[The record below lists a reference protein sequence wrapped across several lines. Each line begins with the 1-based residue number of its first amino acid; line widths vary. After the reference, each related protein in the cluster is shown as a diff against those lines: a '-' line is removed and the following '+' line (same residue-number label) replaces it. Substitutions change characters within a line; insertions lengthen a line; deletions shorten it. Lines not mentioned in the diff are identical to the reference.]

1 MLPQSYGTL
10 VAIGLVMG
18 GAVAC
23 FAGYRWFRIVLAIDG
38 FILGATLASSMMAS
52 GNAFGMVAAA
62 LVGGLVGAVVLFF
75 AYFVG
80 IALVGAGLGALI
92 IHVAWAQFNAS
103 DPPALIVLLFAI
115 LGTVTALVLQRYVI
129 IVGTAFSGAWTIL
142 VGALTLVGEPVPRA
156 SSAPDVWIFYPFTP
170 APGVRWVPIAW
181 IVLGLIGTAVQ
192 LGLTGKKLSR

>member
-1 MLPQSYGTL
+1 
-10 VAIGLVMG
+10 
-18 GAVAC
+18 
-23 FAGYRWFRIVLAIDG
+23 
-38 FILGATLASSMMAS
+38 MAS
-52 GNAFGMVAAA
+52 GNAFGMVVAA
-62 LVGGLVGAVVLFF
+62 LVGGIVGAVVLFF

-92 IHVAWAQFNAS
+92 IHVAWAQFNAT

-142 VGALTLVGEPVPRA
+142 VGALTLIGEPVPRA

-192 LGLTGKKLSR
+192 LGLTGKKLQR

>member
-1 MLPQSYGTL
+1 MLPHSYGTL

-52 GNAFGMVAAA
+52 SNAFGMVLAA
-62 LVGGLVGAVVLFF
+62 LVGGIVGAVVLFF

-80 IALVGAGLGALI
+80 IALVGAGLGALS
-92 IHVAWAQFNAS
+92 IHVAWAQFS
-103 DPPALIVLLFAI
+103 SGDPPALIVLLFAI

-129 IVGTAFSGAWTIL
+129 IVGTSFSGAWTIL
-142 VGALTLVGEPVPRA
+142 LGALTLMGERVPRV
-156 SSAPDVWIFYPFTP
+156 SSSDVWIVYPFTP
-170 APGVRWVPIAW
+170 APGVKWVPIAW
-181 IVLGLIGTAVQ
+181 IALGLIGTAVQ
-192 LGLTGKKLSR
+192 LGLTGRKLSR